1 MAQPRIF
8 EPKATELGTESKASE
23 SETQEPTTNRS
34 EEPTEEASSSIP
46 KPSLPS
52 LPSIRLSRSLFGWIE
67 SLTRHVQ
74 VSQVEVVEEE
84 EDSHAKV
91 NKIEEAPELEDVSS
105 CGFLTVCWSGQPR
118 SGEA

>member
-23 SETQEPTTNRS
+23 SETQEPLNRS
-34 EEPTEEASSSIP
+34 EEPTEEASSSI
-46 KPSLPS
+46 LPS
-52 LPSIRLSRSLFGWIE
+52 ISSIRLSKSLFSWIE
-67 SLTRHVQ
+67 SLTRRHVQ

>member
-1 MAQPRIF
+1 MGCQGSKPSAQAPIF

-23 SETQEPTTNRS
+23 SETQEPLNRS
-34 EEPTEEASSSIP
+34 EEPTEE
-46 KPSLPS
+46 
-52 LPSIRLSRSLFGWIE
+52 
-67 SLTRHVQ
+67 